1 VAERSGE
8 SVGVS
13 SLSTITTDNARN
25 VGGDEVKV
33 ISPRESNQPNQDDPE
48 RRCESGETLRE
59 SYQDVDLVPLLP
71 YPSTRGK
78 THATEAG
85 H

>member
-8 SVGVS
+8 SVGV

-33 ISPRESNQPNQDDPE
+33 IPREVTNLI
-48 RRCESGETLRE
+48 RGSGRSVKAVNIEA
-59 SYQDVDLVPLLP
+59 YQDVDLVPLLP

-78 THATEAG
+78 TRQKRAIEAV
-85 H
+85 